1 MQQRVLIED
10 VKPQIDGGRFYIK
23 RIQGEAVNVTADI
36 FADGHDKIR
45 AVVRYKH
52 NEEKDWTEVEMDEYP
67 NDAWKVTFKP
77 TEKGFYEYQV
87 QAWVDHFLTWFTGFR
102 KKVEAGNDVHVE
114 LLEGAE
120 LAKALVKKNK
130 KKADKEELKRL
141 SELFADDNRMEEA
154 IRMVMNPAF
163 AAIVEKY
170 PFKQYHSSS
179 ERLKIFVE
187 RSKALFSTWYEFF
200 PRSASQTP
208 GEHGTFKD
216 CERLLHKV
224 KDMGFDV
231 LYFPPIHPVGEV
243 NRKGIN
249 NATNAEPGD
258 VGSPWAIGSKN
269 GGHKAV
275 SPLLGTMQ
283 DFEDFI
289 QKSADMGIEVAMDIA
304 FQCAPDHP
312 YIQSNPDWFKWRPD
326 GTIAYA
332 ENPPK
337 KYQDIVPID
346 FETKDWKNLWEELKS
361 VFTFWIKKG
370 VTIFRVD
377 NPHTKSFNFWE
388 WCINEIKTEYP
399 DIIFL
404 AEAFSRPRIMQGLA
418 KRGYNQ
424 GYSYFTWRTNK
435 QELTKY
441 MLELTQTEMRE
452 YFRPNF
458 WPNTPDILPYE
469 LQSGKENRFIYRYA
483 LAATLSSNYGMYG
496 PVYEQYVHEGVIGKE
511 EYSYS
516 EKYELKQYDWDKQTR
531 LSQIIKRVNEVRHQN
546 PALQTTWN
554 IAFCETDNDNIIAYF
569 KYNDDLTNL
578 IFVAVN
584 MNPDHVEH
592 AWIRIPKHQL
602 RIGEVD
608 LILDDQMVFERFH
621 WGSDSNFVAL
631 DPNKMPFHLCVV
643 TNNAQLKQVQKAA
656 TTRSDYKS

>member
-1 MQQRVLIED
+1 MQQRALIED

-23 RIQGEAVNVTADI
+23 RIQGEAVNVSADI
-36 FADGHDKIR
+36 FADGHDNIR
-45 AVVRYKH
+45 AFVLFKH
-52 NEEKDWTEVEMDEYP
+52 ENEKNWSEIEMDEYP
-67 NDAWKVTFKP
+67 NDSWKATFAP
-77 TEKGFYEYQV
+77 TEKGFYEYQI

-102 KKVEAGNDVHVE
+102 KKVDAGNNVRTE
-114 LLEGAE
+114 LLEGSE

-130 KKADKEELKRL
+130 KKDDKEELKRL
-141 SELFADDNRMEEA
+141 SELFADENRHEEA
-154 IRMVMNPAF
+154 VRIVMNPAF

-170 PFKQYHSSS
+170 PFKQFHSSS
-179 ERLKIFVE
+179 NRLKIFVE

-249 NATNAEPGD
+249 NATNAEPGNF
-258 VGSPWAIGSKN
+258 GSPWAIGSKD
-269 GGHKAV
+269 GGHKSV
-275 SPLLGTMQ
+275 NSLLGTMQ

-289 QKSADMGIEVAMDIA
+289 QKSESMGIEVAMDIA

-312 YIQSNPDWFKWRPD
+312 YITLNPDWFKWRPD

-346 FETKDWKNLWEELKS
+346 FETKDWKNLWDELKS
-361 VFTFWIKKG
+361 VFTFWINKG

-388 WCINEIKTEYP
+388 WCINEIKAEYP

-435 QELTKY
+435 RELTQY

-496 PVYEQYVHEGVIGKE
+496 PVYEQYMHEPVVGKE

-516 EKYELKQYDWDKQTR
+516 EKYELKQYDWDKPTR
-531 LSQIIKRVNEVRHQN
+531 LAQIIKRVNEVRHQN

-554 IAFCETDNDNIIAYF
+554 LAICETDNDNIMAYF
-569 KYNDDLTNL
+569 KYNDDLTNI

-584 MNPDHVEH
+584 FDPDNVQHAHV
-592 AWIRIPKHQL
+592 RVPKQQL
-602 RIGEVD
+602 RINNVD
-608 LILDDQMVFERFH
+608 LIMDDQMVFERFH
-621 WGSDSNFVAL
+621 WGNDVNFVAL

-643 TNNAQLKQVQKAA
+643 KNNAPLAAVQKPAIA
-656 TTRSDYKS
+656 RGHH

>member
-23 RIQGEAVNVTADI
+23 RIQGEAVNVSADI
-36 FADGHDKIR
+36 FADGHDRIR
-45 AVVRYKH
+45 AFVLFKH
-52 NEEKDWTEVEMDEYP
+52 EDAKDWAEVEMDEYP
-67 NDAWKVTFKP
+67 NDFWKASFAP
-77 TEKGFYEYQV
+77 TEKGFYEYQI
-87 QAWVDHFLTWFTGFR
+87 QAWIDHFLTWFTGFR
-102 KKVEAGNDVHVE
+102 KKVEAGNNVRTE
-114 LLEGAE
+114 LLEGSE
-120 LAKALVKKNK
+120 LAKALIKKNK
-130 KKADKEELKRL
+130 NKEDKEELKRL
-141 SELFADDNRMEEA
+141 SELFADENRAEEA
-154 IRMVMNPAF
+154 IRTVMNPAF

-170 PFKQYHSSS
+170 PLKQFHASSD
-179 ERLKIFVE
+179 RLKIFVE

-200 PRSASQTP
+200 PRSASETP
-208 GEHGTFKD
+208 GQHGTFKN
-216 CERLLHKV
+216 CERLLPKV

-231 LYFPPIHPVGEV
+231 LYFPPIHPVGEI
-243 NRKGIN
+243 NRKGVN

-258 VGSPWAIGSKN
+258 VGSPWAIGSKD
-269 GGHKAV
+269 GGHKSV
-275 SPLLGTMQ
+275 NPLLGTMQ

-289 QKSADMGIEVAMDIA
+289 QKSAAMGIEVAMDIA

-312 YIQSNPDWFKWRPD
+312 YIKSNPDWFKWRPD

-346 FETKDWKNLWEELKS
+346 FETKDWKNLWDELKS
-361 VFTFWIKKG
+361 IFTFWINKG
-370 VTIFRVD
+370 ITIFRVD

-388 WCINEIKTEYP
+388 WCINEIKKEYP

-424 GYSYFTWRTNK
+424 GYSYFTWRTSK
-435 QELTKY
+435 QELTQY

-496 PVYEQYVHEGVIGKE
+496 PVYEQYVSQPMVGKE
-511 EYSYS
+511 EYFYS
-516 EKYELKQYDWDKQTR
+516 EKYELKQYDWHKPTR
-531 LSQIIKRVNEVRHQN
+531 LAQIIKRVNQVRHQN

-554 IAFCETDNDNIIAYF
+554 LAICETDNDNIMAYF
-569 KYNDDLTNL
+569 KYNDDLSNI

-584 MNPDHVEH
+584 FDPDNVQH
-592 AWIRIPKHQL
+592 AWVRVPKQQL
-602 RIGEVD
+602 RIGNVD
-608 LILDDQMVFERFH
+608 LIMDDQMVFERFH
-621 WGSDSNFVAL
+621 WGRDVNFVAL
-631 DPNKMPFHLCVV
+631 DPYKMPFHLCVV
-643 TNNAQLKQVQKAA
+643 TNNSPLISVEKPAITKGHH
-656 TTRSDYKS
+656 